1 MFGLGMG
8 ELVVIL
14 LIVVLMFGGKKLP
27 QLGSS
32 LGESIKNFKKG
43 MGFLVKS
50 LSADKTNDKAWTNM
64 GFALLQ
70 AGAKDKAL
78 SCFQS
83 ALQFN
88 PQNQKAIQAIKGI
101 QSGN

>member
-1 MFGLGMG
+1 MLGLGMG

-43 MGFLVKS
+43 MKG
-50 LSADKTNDKAWTNM
+50 DNDNDK
-64 GFALLQ
+64 
-70 AGAKDKAL
+70 K
-78 SCFQS
+78 S
-83 ALQFN
+83 
-88 PQNQKAIQAIKGI
+88 
-101 QSGN
+101 

>member
-43 MGFLVKS
+43 MKG
-50 LSADKTNDKAWTNM
+50 DDDNDK
-64 GFALLQ
+64 
-70 AGAKDKAL
+70 K
-78 SCFQS
+78 S
-83 ALQFN
+83 
-88 PQNQKAIQAIKGI
+88 
-101 QSGN
+101 

>member
-14 LIVVLMFGGKKLP
+14 LIVILMFGGKKLP

-43 MGFLVKS
+43 MKGDDDNNKKS
-50 LSADKTNDKAWTNM
+50 
-64 GFALLQ
+64 
-70 AGAKDKAL
+70 
-78 SCFQS
+78 
-83 ALQFN
+83 
-88 PQNQKAIQAIKGI
+88 
-101 QSGN
+101 